1 MDNFS
6 IKDDLHYVGWVDV
19 YKQYPDGSEYLVY
32 SDHNI
37 VTSGMGVTLA
47 SLFASEIQSVEDFKI
62 DRFQIGVSGTSTDD
76 EVVTRSALIS
86 PWAAG
91 DYGVNTTLSL
101 YSNNIWE
108 RGTLTAQV
116 FAAIPSQNIVKAA
129 SDKVTFVIVLD
140 ENTGN
145 GQNVNEVGLL
155 SRNPLDLS
163 PEGSVLCA
171 YKYIPTIVKGSAF
184 SLVIKWTIQF

>member
-1 MDNFS
+1 
-6 IKDDLHYVGWVDV
+6 
-19 YKQYPDGSEYLVY
+19 
-32 SDHNI
+32 
-37 VTSGMGVTLA
+37 MGVTLA

-86 PWAAG
+86 PLAAG

-155 SRNPLDLS
+155 SRNPMDLS